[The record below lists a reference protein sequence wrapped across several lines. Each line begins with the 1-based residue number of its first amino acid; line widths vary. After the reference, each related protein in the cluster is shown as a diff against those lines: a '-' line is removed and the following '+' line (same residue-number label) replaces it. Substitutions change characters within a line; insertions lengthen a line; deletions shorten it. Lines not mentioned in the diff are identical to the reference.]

1 MNDQVRNQV
10 FFITSNQTKHDE
22 GLKYS
27 LPNKKLK
34 ENLTKSWK
42 YRGEH
47 FTVKVFSFEIV
58 KNDLK
63 EKDKDDKSKKYMA
76 KVELSKIKL
85 IKNQTFIGKI
95 FFKEFKNNYIYD
107 FEFDNYESWTGSIP
121 PPNHIKF
128 SKCEQL
134 QIFNEMLNHLKVKQD
149 HKLSID
155 LIIDSQIYLGNN
167 FLLDFYLEILKRCYK
182 QKEVKTLLMKFK
194 LERVFLPE
202 KIEPKKYSSILDLIE
217 KKPDVIIKYCSEKDN
232 KEKYYK
238 LFYSLLLFFRANY
251 EKEKA
256 QSLLSQEGLRK
267 YFVEILSENAS
278 KFSILNVPD
287 DLIANMI
294 KQENITF
301 AKINGALTFIKSIEK
316 LLKTINS
323 NIDLIFEY
331 CMKESKQIKMSE
343 MANPSQKDNLSP
355 NIEEV
360 KKI

>member
-1 MNDQVRNQV
+1 VKNQV
-10 FFITSNQTKHDE
+10 FFITSNQTKLDKKLE
-22 GLKYS
+22 YS
-27 LPNKKLK
+27 LPKKQLK
-34 ENLTKSWK
+34 TNLSKTSKYKNEN
-42 YRGEH
+42 

-63 EKDKDDKSKKYMA
+63 EKDKDPKSKKYMA
-76 KVELSKIKL
+76 KVELTKINTF
-85 IKNQTFIGKI
+85 KNETFQGEI

-107 FEFDNYESWTGSIP
+107 FKFNDLKGWTGPIP

-128 SKCEQL
+128 SKFEQF
-134 QIFNEMLNHLKVKQD
+134 QIFNEMLNLLKVKQED
-149 HKLSID
+149 KLSID
-155 LIIDSQIYLGNN
+155 LIIDSQLYLGKNYN
-167 FLLDFYLEILKRCYK
+167 LDFYLEILKRCYS
-182 QKEVKTLLMKFK
+182 QKEVKTLLMMFK
-194 LERVFLPE
+194 LDRVYLPE
-202 KIEPKKYSSILDLIE
+202 KMDPKKYSSILNIIE
-217 KKPDVIIKYCSEKDN
+217 KKPNVIIQYCGEKDN

-267 YFVEILSENAS
+267 YFVQILSENAS
-278 KFSILNVPD
+278 KFSILDVPD
-287 DLIANMI
+287 DLIADMI

-301 AKINGALTFIKSIEK
+301 AKINGALSFIKSIEK

-343 MANPSQKDNLSP
+343 MANPSEKDNL
-355 NIEEV
+355 NAIIEEL
-360 KKI
+360 KKILFV